1 MASQARNDRD
11 SATTR
16 LLAAYRDQGD
26 PRARERLVQLY
37 LPLVEILAQR
47 HDRRGADHDDL
58 VQAGSIGLLNAIE
71 RFDRTRGDEFAA
83 FAVPTIA
90 GEIKRY
96 LRDRTSTVRLPRR
109 LHEVSTRLPEARQD
123 LTARLGRAP
132 SPRELAEV
140 LGVTADELAQ
150 LENGTNGAV
159 DDRASDTAASEL
171 DASESRL
178 LLADAFRTLDE
189 TERAIIYLRFIRERS
204 RREAADE
211 LKMSPS
217 ALARRTTTALS
228 KLRGELEDRAF
239 ERGSSP
245 AALVSGANAE
255 PGPRS
260 APALRPVQEHEA
272 AAHEPAPVS
281 AGKARAGH
289 SGRLMLRM
297 PQSLH
302 GELAQAAER
311 EEVSLNQFITNT
323 LAAAMR
329 WQSDDQ
335 ETRTQPRWLRAA
347 ILTNIVVVVIAG
359 AIALALL
366 IIAWQQGW

>member
-1 MASQARNDRD
+1 
-11 SATTR
+11 
-16 LLAAYRDQGD
+16 
-26 PRARERLVQLY
+26 LVQLY
-37 LPLVEILAQR
+37 LPLVEVLAQR

-71 RFDRTRGDEFAA
+71 RFDPTRGDEFAA

-90 GEIKRY
+90 GEIKRH

-109 LHEVSTRLPEARQD
+109 LHEVSVRLPEAHQE

-132 SPRELAEV
+132 TPSELAEA
-140 LGVTADELAQ
+140 LGITADELGR
-150 LENGTNGAV
+150 LENGTKGMV
-159 DDRASDTAASEL
+159 DDRAPDTSSEP
-171 DASESRL
+171 DATESRL

-189 TERAIIYLRFIRERS
+189 TERAIIYLRFVRERS
-204 RREAADE
+204 RREAAEE

-228 KLRGELEDRAF
+228 KLRSELEDRAF
-239 ERGSSP
+239 ERGSP
-245 AALVSGANAE
+245 A
-255 PGPRS
+255 
-260 APALRPVQEHEA
+260 
-272 AAHEPAPVS
+272 PAPVS
-281 AGKARAGH
+281 ASAAEPARRPDPGLRPTRSRETGADEPPPVSGAKARAGH

-302 GELAQAAER
+302 AELAQAAER

-323 LAAAMR
+323 LAAALR
-329 WQSDDQ
+329 WHSDGED
-335 ETRTQPRWLRAA
+335 TRTSPRWVRAA
-347 ILTNIVVVVIAG
+347 IVTNIVVVVIAG
-359 AIALALL
+359 AIALGLL

>member
-1 MASQARNDRD
+1 MATQARNDRE
-11 SATTR
+11 SATGR

-26 PRARERLVQLY
+26 RRARERLVELY
-37 LPLVEILAQR
+37 LPLVEMLAQR

-96 LRDRTSTVRLPRR
+96 IRDRTSTVRLPRR
-109 LHEVSTRLPEARQD
+109 LHEVSVRLPEARHEM
-123 LTARLGRAP
+123 TARLGRAP
-132 SPRELAEV
+132 SPSELAEA
-140 LGVTADELAQ
+140 LGVTADDLAR
-150 LENGTNGAV
+150 LEKRTNGMV
-159 DDRASDTAASEL
+159 DDRASDTAAREL
-171 DASESRL
+171 DASEARL

-189 TERAIIYLRFIRERS
+189 TERTIIYLRFVRERS
-204 RREAADE
+204 PRETAQE
-211 LKMSPS
+211 LKMSQS
-217 ALARRTTTALS
+217 ALARRTTTALT

-245 AALVSGANAE
+245 PALVAGAAAEPAPQPDPGLRPTHGRETRADEPAQVSGA
-255 PGPRS
+255 
-260 APALRPVQEHEA
+260 
-272 AAHEPAPVS
+272 
-281 AGKARAGH
+281 KARAAH

-302 GELAQAAER
+302 TELAQAAER

-323 LAAAMR
+323 LAASQQ
-329 WQSDDQ
+329 WHSDGR
-335 ETRTQPRWLRAA
+335 EPRMPPQWMRAA
-347 ILTNIVVVVIAG
+347 IVTNIVVVVIAG
-359 AIALALL
+359 AVALGLL